1 MNFNKLVAQIL
12 SETTELGRAYRQTK
26 SHLYDTWDKDKGHW
40 VTRNVGEL
48 DITGI
53 RNKYRQAQ
61 DRANQLEKK
70 YANKV
75 PITHVIFWSRLRQ
88 RFTPIDLS
96 RAIEFLFSKK
106 DAEISVSITRSWD
119 RSLKPNQEGFNYIKL
134 YGTADNIHEWYP
146 IDAFTE
152 DPKGKSVYSG
162 IKRPENVVKDSKG
175 INIYRQSKEKISR
188 YASWPGYEKKERKL
202 GEHWDEATV
211 SLKDITW
218 TSYSIHKEP
227 ETEATRKRYP
237 KLNSSFGDAEYFLYS
252 RRLKRLYPDKLEPE
266 PKPERTT
273 PYPTSAT
280 RRLPNGKVEKYE
292 FYPITGNLKSAV
304 DENGDIYNFEDSE
317 NVGPN
322 AEDFKD
328 EEFDK

>member
-1 MNFNKLVAQIL
+1 MDFDKLVAQIL

-26 SHLYDTWDKDKGHW
+26 SHLSDTWDKDKGHW
-40 VTRNVGEL
+40 VTRNVGKL
-48 DITGI
+48 DITGT

-61 DRANQLEKK
+61 DRANQIEKK

-75 PITHVIFWSRLRQ
+75 PITHVIFWARANRQ
-88 RFTPIDLS
+88 GGGIPRVLK
-96 RAIEFLFSKK
+96 FLFSKG

-119 RSLKPNQEGFNYIKL
+119 RSLKPDQEGYNYIKL

-146 IDAFTE
+146 IDAFTY
-152 DPKGKSVYSG
+152 G
-162 IKRPENVVKDSKG
+162 DSKE
-175 INIYRQSKEKISR
+175 IASM
-188 YASWPGYEKKERKL
+188 YASRPGFDKTERKL

-237 KLNSSFGDAEYFLYS
+237 KLNSTFHDAEYFLYS
-252 RRLKRLYPDKLEPE
+252 RRLKRLYPDKVEPE
-266 PKPERTT
+266 PKRTT
-273 PYPTSAT
+273 PYPSSAT

-292 FYPITGNLKSAV
+292 FYPITGNLKSVV
-304 DENGDIYNFEDSE
+304 DENGDIYNFEDSQ